1 MAKRKIDGSF
11 TEPDMTPMID
21 IVFQLLTFFMIVS
34 NFEDT
39 KADER
44 VKLPKDTLAKPPEV
58 KPKEELVL
66 NVGYKRNDKGERI
79 SPEPVVFYAGED
91 VTIERMKEA
100 LETEK
105 RIFTRLGGEAVLKEV
120 AVTIRADSEVPT
132 GLVQRLIKECQG
144 VGFTKF
150 SLKATQEED

>member
-1 MAKRKIDGSF
+1 MAKRRIDTSF

-44 VKLPKDTLAKPPEV
+44 VKLPKDALAKPPEV
-58 KPKEELVL
+58 KPKDELVL
-66 NVGYKRNDKGERI
+66 NIGFSRSSTGARLSDI
-79 SPEPVVFYAGED
+79 PVLFYAGED
-91 VTIERMKEA
+91 IPLDRVKES

-105 RIFTRLGGEAVLKEV
+105 RLFVRKGGEKALDDVSV
-120 AVTIRADSEVPT
+120 IMRADSEVPT
-132 GLVQRLIKECQG
+132 GMVQRLIKTCQE

-150 SLKATQEED
+150 SLKATQEE